1 MMLVL
6 RTLARKPQTKIALFS
21 ERISISLKKD
31 YEFRCFS
38 QLYAGYIHVLP
49 HKKSPSRLKPAPVP
63 CIFVKRGSKREREV
77 KMRVCRGMYSPRFF

>member
-49 HKKSPSRLKPAPVP
+49 HKKSPSRLA
-63 CIFVKRGSKREREV
+63 S
-77 KMRVCRGMYSPRFF
+77 SPLLPLVSSLNAAVNASVR